1 MQGSFNHTNTAP
13 EHVVYTLNGMF
24 AFLKMLTHMLTLK
37 HLHPIYRVWGEKPIV
52 DKWLL
57 FCEH

>member
-13 EHVVYTLNGMF
+13 EHIVYTLNGMF

-37 HLHPIYRVWGEKPIV
+37 HLHPIYRV
-52 DKWLL
+52 
-57 FCEH
+57 